1 MPVSTRVYTNGLSAL
16 AEAASMLPRIDAHP
30 PESPQAER
38 KHSKRAKFDQVLPKI
53 RVNSLTAPASLDSF
67 EKASDSS
74 AKGSAGTK
82 RFGGYEEYTFVE
94 ADENVVYKDWT
105 DSELGDWEITKERQW
120 FFHQEANPRKFAGL
134 DDKEPKAR
142 AASMKNKYT
151 ACGEDVRLC
160 EAPRMLAV
168 EKSGCCT
175 GQEYFPAQEQSR
187 PIVSD
192 HFGRKGS
199 NFSQIPKKYRVLWC
213 RKCDQ
218 HVRDRLMNHFGR
230 RDYALVQLEVIAQQ
244 IRKLEIWAPRGR
256 YCIGLQVSFRT
267 KYEQFRSR
275 RTSITDRE
283 AAQFVNDVRK
293 MDSQHCNRMEHQNMI
308 VINDDSRWFP
318 VEMAE
323 ELLSYCSMNST
334 TYDKTSGDVLALVS
348 ICRKWLLEGRCEVV
362 APVEFLLAEQAAK
375 QPVAKR
381 RSPRSVS
388 EAPAQAERD
397 GAPKKR
403 KRSG

>member
-1 MPVSTRVYTNGLSAL
+1 MMPVSTRVYTNGLSAL

-151 ACGEDVRLC
+151 AWYAAWLR
-160 EAPRMLAV
+160 
-168 EKSGCCT
+168 
-175 GQEYFPAQEQSR
+175 QQSR